1 MHTMDN
7 IDLQILSILKDNARM
22 KASAIAN
29 EVNLS
34 VSAVTERIRKLETSG
49 VIEKYTLM
57 VDQKKIGNDVSA
69 VIEVAVEHPRYIDP
83 FINLVGTIPNIIS
96 CYCVT
101 GDFDFIL
108 KVIIDSSEG
117 LEQIYR
123 LVKGFEGVKETKTYI
138 ILKNIKNE
146 ITLLPGEAE

>member
-1 MHTMDN
+1 MDN
-7 IDLQILSILKDNARM
+7 IDLQILSILKNNARI

-34 VSAVTERIRKLETSG
+34 VSAVTERIKKLETSG
-49 VIEKYTLM
+49 IIEKYTLM

-69 VIEVAVEHPRYIDP
+69 VIEVAIEHPRYIDS
-83 FINLVGTIPNIIS
+83 FISLVSSLPNIIS

-101 GDFDFIL
+101 GDFDFVL

-123 LVKGFEGVKETKTYI
+123 MVKGFEGVKETKTYI

-146 ITLLPGEAE
+146 ITLLPDSAK

>member
-1 MHTMDN
+1 
-7 IDLQILSILKDNARM
+7 M

-29 EVNLS
+29 VVNLS
-34 VSAVTERIRKLETSG
+34 VSAVTERIKKLETSG
-49 VIEKYTLM
+49 IIEKYTLM

-69 VIEVAVEHPRYIDP
+69 VIEVAIEHPRYIDS
-83 FINLVGTIPNIIS
+83 FINLVTSIPNIIS

-101 GDFDFIL
+101 GDYDFIL

-123 LVKGFEGVKETKTYI
+123 MVKGFEGVKETKTYI

-146 ITLLPGEAE
+146 ITLLPEEAN

>member
-1 MHTMDN
+1 MDN

-29 EVNLS
+29 VVNLS
-34 VSAVTERIRKLETSG
+34 VSAVTERIKKLETSG
-49 VIEKYTLM
+49 IIEKYTLM

-69 VIEVAVEHPRYIDP
+69 VIEVAIEHPRYIDS
-83 FINLVGTIPNIIS
+83 FINLVTSIPNIIS

-101 GDFDFIL
+101 GDYDFIL

-123 LVKGFEGVKETKTYI
+123 MVKGFDGVKETKTYI

-146 ITLLPGEAE
+146 ITLLPEEAN

>member
-1 MHTMDN
+1 MDN
-7 IDLQILSILKDNARM
+7 IDLQILSILKENARM

-34 VSAVTERIRKLETSG
+34 VSAVTERIKKLETSG
-49 VIEKYTLM
+49 IIEKYTLM

-69 VIEVAVEHPRYIDP
+69 VIEVAIEHPRYIDP
-83 FINLVGTIPNIIS
+83 FISLVGAIPNIIS

-101 GDFDFIL
+101 GDYDFVL

-123 LVKGFEGVKETKTYI
+123 MVKGFEGVKETKTYI

-146 ITLLPGEAE
+146 ITLLPETANK

>member
-1 MHTMDN
+1 MDN

-29 EVNLS
+29 VVNLS
-34 VSAVTERIRKLETSG
+34 VSAVTERIKKLETSG
-49 VIEKYTLM
+49 IIEKYTLM

-69 VIEVAVEHPRYIDP
+69 VIEVAIEHPRYIDS
-83 FINLVGTIPNIIS
+83 FINLVTSIPNIIS

-101 GDFDFIL
+101 GDYDFIL

-123 LVKGFEGVKETKTYI
+123 MVKGFEGVKETKTYI

-146 ITLLPGEAE
+146 ITLLPEEAN

>member
-1 MHTMDN
+1 MDN

-29 EVNLS
+29 VVNLS
-34 VSAVTERIRKLETSG
+34 VSAVTERIKKLETSG
-49 VIEKYTLM
+49 IIEKYTLM

-69 VIEVAVEHPRYIDP
+69 VIEVALEHPRYIDS
-83 FINLVGTIPNIIS
+83 FINLVTSIPNIIS

-101 GDFDFIL
+101 GDYDFIL

-123 LVKGFEGVKETKTYI
+123 MVKGFEGVKETKTYI

-146 ITLLPGEAE
+146 ITLLPEEAN

>member
-1 MHTMDN
+1 MDN
-7 IDLQILSILKDNARM
+7 IDLQILSILKNNARM

-29 EVNLS
+29 VVNLS
-34 VSAVTERIRKLETSG
+34 VSAVTERLKKLETSG
-49 VIEKYTLM
+49 IIEKYTLM

-69 VIEVAVEHPRYIDP
+69 VIEVAIEHPRYIDS
-83 FINLVGTIPNIIS
+83 FINLVTSIPNIIS

-101 GDFDFIL
+101 GDYDFIL

-123 LVKGFEGVKETKTYI
+123 MVKGFEGVKETKTYI

-146 ITLLPGEAE
+146 ITLLPEEAN